1 VTPATDREDI
11 AMGRVIVFGSL
22 SQDLHLHMERHPRTG
37 ETVMSGDIE
46 YRFGGKGANQAV
58 AAVRAGARSIFV
70 GKVGDD
76 PQGHQYVER
85 LTTFGVDTSRMEV
98 VPGAPTGTAIIY
110 NDRDGENMIVVAPGA
125 NHHVG
130 HADLARLD
138 DLEADDVLLMPL
150 ELRHD
155 VVTAAVDHAAQRA
168 ARVILNLAPFAPLP
182 AAVLARCDPVVV
194 NEHEA
199 DLLRRAGL
207 SAPSVLETLGTRG
220 SRWGEIQVPAVAV
233 RSVVDTTGAGDA
245 YCGTLAARLSLG
257 DSPAASM
264 RAAAEA
270 AARCVEHDGAQPPL
284 P

>member
-182 AAVLARCDPVVV
+182 VAVLARCDPVVV